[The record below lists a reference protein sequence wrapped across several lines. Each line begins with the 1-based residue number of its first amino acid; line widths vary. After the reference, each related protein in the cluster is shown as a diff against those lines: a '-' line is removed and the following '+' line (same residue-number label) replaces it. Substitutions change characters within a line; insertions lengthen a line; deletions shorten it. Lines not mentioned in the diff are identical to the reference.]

1 MLTHLQA
8 VWGCL
13 KDALSELHEGQE
25 WGLLPRGFAAEQ
37 RTRLYHLAAQELVND
52 KQMVLQLAHEHGVA
66 KAYGHAVKQGQHH
79 TVSDW
84 ERIGELRFAMLVW
97 RANLQRDLSL
107 SLTPQQAGPLLLEE
121 AHAAAR
127 LIRRCTSNSAA
138 FWAAQQAHGTP
149 GAAERRAVW
158 DAAWTKAQQML
169 VEVAGR
175 HHIGVDV
182 LTKLQK
188 ELEKETAGE

>member
-1 MLTHLQA
+1 

-25 WGLLPRGFAAEQ
+25 WGLLARDFAAEQ
-37 RTRLYHLAAQELVND
+37 RTRLHHLAAQELLND
-52 KQMVLQLAHEHGVA
+52 KQMVLQLAHEHGLA
-66 KAYGHAVKQGQHH
+66 KAYGHAVKQGRHH
-79 TVSDW
+79 TLSDY

-107 SLTPQQAGPLLLEE
+107 CEGPQQAGPLLKEE

-127 LIRRCTSNSAA
+127 LIRRCANSSAA
-138 FWAAQQAHGTP
+138 FWAAHQAHGAP

-158 DAAWTKAQQML
+158 DVAWAKAQHML
-169 VEVAGR
+169 AEVARR
-175 HHIGVDV
+175 HHIAEDV
-182 LTKLQK
+182 LAKLQQT
-188 ELEKETAGE
+188 LEKETAGE